1 MSKLLDKILSR
12 ENMLEAYNQVKSN
25 KGSAGIDGMTI
36 EEMDNYL
43 RQNWRLTKELIKQ
56 RKYKPQPVL
65 KVEIPKPDGG
75 IRQLGIPTVM
85 DRMIQQAIVQVMSP
99 ICEPHFSDT
108 SYGFRPN
115 RSCEKAIMKLL
126 EYLNDGYEWIVDIDL
141 EKFFDT
147 VPQDRLMSLVHNI
160 IEDGDTES
168 LIRKYLHSGVIING
182 QRYKTLVG
190 TPQGGNLSPLLSNI
204 MLNELDK
211 ELEKRGLRFVRYADD
226 CVITVGSE
234 AASKRVMYSVSRFI
248 EKRLGLKV
256 NMTKTKIT
264 RPRELKYLGF
274 GFWKSSDGWKSRP
287 HQDSVRRF
295 KFKLKKLTQRK
306 WSIDLT
312 RRIEQ
317 LNLSIRGWINYF
329 SLGNMK
335 SIVASIDERLRTR
348 LRVIIWKQWK
358 KKSRRLW
365 GLLKL
370 GVPKWIADKVSGWGD
385 HYQLVAQKSVLKRA
399 ISKPVLEKR
408 GLVSC
413 LDYYLERHAL
423 KFILI
428 MQISR
433 IFDAETTILG
443 TFQIFF

>member
-1 MSKLLDKILSR
+1 
-12 ENMLEAYNQVKSN
+12 
-25 KGSAGIDGMTI
+25 
-36 EEMDNYL
+36 MDNYL

-65 KVEIPKPDGG
+65 RVEIPKPNGG

-85 DRMIQQAIVQVMSP
+85 DRMIQQAIVQVISP

-182 QRYKTLVG
+182 QRHKTLVG

-234 AASKRVMYSVSRFI
+234 AATKRVMYSVSRFI

-256 NMTKTKIT
+256 NMTKTKTKIT

-295 KFKLKKLTQRK
+295 KLKLKKLTQRK
-306 WSIDLT
+306 WSMDLT
-312 RRIEQ
+312 RRTEQ

-335 SIVASIDERLRTR
+335 SIVTSIDERLRTR
-348 LRVIIWKQWK
+348 LRVIIWKQWN

-423 KFILI
+423 KV
-428 MQISR
+428 S
-433 IFDAETTILG
+433 
-443 TFQIFF
+443 

>member
-1 MSKLLDKILSR
+1 
-12 ENMLEAYNQVKSN
+12 
-25 KGSAGIDGMTI
+25 
-36 EEMDNYL
+36 
-43 RQNWRLTKELIKQ
+43 
-56 RKYKPQPVL
+56 
-65 KVEIPKPDGG
+65 
-75 IRQLGIPTVM
+75 
-85 DRMIQQAIVQVMSP
+85 
-99 ICEPHFSDT
+99 
-108 SYGFRPN
+108 
-115 RSCEKAIMKLL
+115 
-126 EYLNDGYEWIVDIDL
+126 
-141 EKFFDT
+141 
-147 VPQDRLMSLVHNI
+147 
-160 IEDGDTES
+160 
-168 LIRKYLHSGVIING
+168 
-182 QRYKTLVG
+182 
-190 TPQGGNLSPLLSNI
+190 
-204 MLNELDK
+204 
-211 ELEKRGLRFVRYADD
+211 
-226 CVITVGSE
+226 
-234 AASKRVMYSVSRFI
+234 
-248 EKRLGLKV
+248 
-256 NMTKTKIT
+256 MTKTKIT

-274 GFWKSSDGWKSRP
+274 GFWKSSAGWKSRP

-295 KFKLKKLTQRK
+295 KLKLKKLTQRK

-335 SIVASIDERLRTR
+335 SIVTSIDERLRTR

-423 KFILI
+423 KV
-428 MQISR
+428 S
-433 IFDAETTILG
+433 
-443 TFQIFF
+443 

>member
-25 KGSAGIDGMTI
+25 KGSAGIDGITI
-36 EEMDNYL
+36 EEMDDYL
-43 RQNWRLTKELIKQ
+43 RQNWCLTKELIKQ

-65 KVEIPKPDGG
+65 RVEIPKPNGG

-85 DRMIQQAIVQVMSP
+85 DRMIQQAIVQVISP

-115 RSCEKAIMKLL
+115 RSCEKAIMKFL

-160 IEDGDTES
+160 IEDGDTKS

-182 QRYKTLVG
+182 QRHKTLVG
-190 TPQGGNLSPLLSNI
+190 TPQGGNLSPLLSNV

-234 AASKRVMYSVSRFI
+234 AAAKRVMYSVSRFI

-274 GFWKSSDGWKSRP
+274 GFWKSTDVWKSRP

-295 KFKLKKLTQRK
+295 KLKLKKLTQRK

-335 SIVASIDERLRTR
+335 SIVTSIDERLRTR

-399 ISKPVLEKR
+399 ISKPVLKKR

-423 KFILI
+423 KV
-428 MQISR
+428 S
-433 IFDAETTILG
+433 
-443 TFQIFF
+443 